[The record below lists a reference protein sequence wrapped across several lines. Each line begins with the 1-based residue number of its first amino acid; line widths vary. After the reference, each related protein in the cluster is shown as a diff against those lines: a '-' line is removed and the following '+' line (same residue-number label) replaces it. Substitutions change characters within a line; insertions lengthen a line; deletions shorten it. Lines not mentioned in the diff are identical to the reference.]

1 MRFLKFFKVVNLL
14 LISIGIDFRLF
25 ISRIIFLPHF
35 LWQYFIFRKRSKV
48 RVVFDPVFEVN
59 DSSANLGEYFFQDLY
74 VSKKI
79 IDSNP
84 VTHYDVGSRVDGFIS
99 ILSTHLKV
107 KVLDIRPLNININNV
122 SFQQLD
128 IVNLSSN
135 FYGVAN
141 SLSCLHT
148 LEHIGLGRYGDP
160 IGVDNWI
167 NALSN
172 LKKLLLKGGM
182 LYISTPIGE
191 EVVRFNSNRIFSP
204 SIFCRKAVEIG
215 LRLHSFSYLSF
226 SNNQPQKIYESSE
239 PYKDF
244 EKLEKIPYALG
255 IFVFQTID

>member
-1 MRFLKFFKVVNLL
+1 MGINL
-14 LISIGIDFRLF
+14 GVF
-25 ISRIIFLPHF
+25 ISRISFLPHF
-35 LWQYFIFRKRSKV
+35 CWQYIIFCKKSKV
-48 RVVFDPVFEVN
+48 RVIFDPVFESN

-79 IDSNP
+79 INSKTE
-84 VTHYDVGSRVDGFIS
+84 THYDVGSRVDGFIS

-107 KVLDIRPLNININNV
+107 EVLDIRPLNVSIDNV
-122 SFQQLD
+122 SFHQLD
-128 IVNLSSN
+128 IVNLPSN
-135 FYGVAN
+135 FYGIAK

-160 IGVDNWI
+160 IGVDDWI

-172 LKKLLLKGGM
+172 LKKLLSKGGK

-204 SIFCRKAVEIG
+204 SIFCRKAVGIG
-215 LRLHSFSYLSF
+215 LELHSFSYLSF
-226 SNNQPQKIYESSE
+226 AKNKPQMIHESIE

-244 EKLEKIPYALG
+244 DKLCDLPYSLG
-255 IFVFQTID
+255 IFVFQSN